1 MLFPAKV
8 KMALAGVTV
17 AGGAAAAALLGPAG
31 PAVGQSSEPIVVQV
45 QVNSPAT
52 LVARGAGID
61 VSVTVSCSGPAGTT
75 GSVGLNVT
83 ERAGSEVAVGIG
95 GASFDCTGASQTT
108 TVLVTPTFQRV
119 PVIWGSTRTRLG
131 APIRIQGGG
140 GNWYPAPHGT
150 RGTDSGFSNFHNLAP
165 VAGHR
170 HRGF

>member
-8 KMALAGVTV
+8 KIALAGVTV

-108 TVLVTPTFQRV
+108 TVLVTPTFGGFPSVTAGKAFKKGTAIVQTQASACTADFSFCAN
-119 PVIWGSTRTRLG
+119 PSI
-131 APIRIQGGG
+131 APTLI
-140 GNWYPAPHGT
+140 AV
-150 RGTDSGFSNFHNLAP
+150 S
-165 VAGHR
+165 
-170 HRGF
+170 